1 MTPNQHINTTNVR
14 AGATGGLSAAKAA
27 STICL
32 LAGIWFFV
40 SPWVY
45 GAYTNASAWNC
56 WIIGGFII
64 LFGIIRIARPA
75 YSTVL
80 SRCNIVLGI
89 WTFFS
94 PWIYGY
100 AGTNTGRFINSLCV
114 GVIVFAFSLASLL
127 VARNRNATPLNQSYI
142 PEADDAAT
150 KNP

>member
-1 MTPNQHINTTNVR
+1 MTPNQQINTTSITAD
-14 AGATGGLSAAKAA
+14 AGRGLSAAKAA

-45 GAYTNASAWNC
+45 GAYPNGNAWNC

-64 LFGIIRIARPA
+64 LFGIIRIVRPA

-80 SRCNIVLGI
+80 SWCNLILGI
-89 WTFFS
+89 WAFFS

-100 AGTNTGRFINSLCV
+100 AEINTGRFINSLCV
-114 GVIVFAFSLASLL
+114 GVIVFAFSLASL
-127 VARNRNATPLNQSYI
+127 AASRKRNAPPLNQPYI
-142 PEADDAAT
+142 SGSDDAAT
-150 KNP
+150 RSR